1 MANFKRETNDQA
13 AGAISVTKSDST
25 VLDLTGGLYIGTGGD
40 VAVTMGNGGVFT
52 FKNVANGTFLPI
64 QVIKVMSTNTTAS
77 DIIALY

>member
-25 VLDLTGGLYIGTGGD
+25 VLDLTGGLYIGPGGD

-52 FKNVANGTFLPI
+52 FKNVANGSIMPI

>member
-1 MANFKRETNDQA
+1 
-13 AGAISVTKSDST
+13 
-25 VLDLTGGLYIGTGGD
+25 LTGGLYIGTGGD

-52 FKNVANGTFLPI
+52 FKNVANGTFMPI